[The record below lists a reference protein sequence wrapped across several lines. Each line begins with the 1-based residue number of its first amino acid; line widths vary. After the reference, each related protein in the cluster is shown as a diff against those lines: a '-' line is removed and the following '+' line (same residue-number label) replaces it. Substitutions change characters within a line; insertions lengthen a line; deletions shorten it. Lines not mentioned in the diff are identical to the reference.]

1 MLEPWRYRNHVRFT
15 VGRKYGDVGFT
26 HRGTRRL
33 LPVDDCD
40 IAHPAITEVLAKV
53 QRRCTGMRAHQ
64 IMIRYGCNT
73 GDLLINPQ
81 LPMVPELETG
91 QLELTDEILDRR
103 FTISTAAFFQVNTKR
118 ERRAV
123 PASFATPADRDVEGD
138 YSMADLLALCAIRRL
153 EPRPG
158 DVVVDAYCGV
168 GTFTALLAPHV
179 GQVLGI
185 EESAAAVANA
195 KRNTTD
201 LENARFIAA
210 KTEDALHEMVDRRPD
225 AVIIDPARVG
235 CAPEVVHALIDTHP
249 ERLVYV
255 SCDPATLARD
265 LRLLHD
271 GGYAIQQVEPIDM
284 FPQTYHIE
292 TVTTLRWTE

>member
-1 MLEPWRYRNHVRFT
+1 
-15 VGRKYGDVGFT
+15 
-26 HRGTRRL
+26 
-33 LPVDDCD
+33 
-40 IAHPAITEVLAKV
+40 
-53 QRRCTGMRAHQ
+53 
-64 IMIRYGCNT
+64 
-73 GDLLINPQ
+73 
-81 LPMVPELETG
+81 
-91 QLELTDEILDRR
+91 
-103 FTISTAAFFQVNTKR
+103 
-118 ERRAV
+118 
-123 PASFATPADRDVEGD
+123 
-138 YSMADLLALCAIRRL
+138 
-153 EPRPG
+153 
-158 DVVVDAYCGV
+158 
-168 GTFTALLAPHV
+168 V

-201 LENARFIAA
+201 LENAHFIAA

-235 CAPEVVHALIDTHP
+235 CAPEVVQALVDTHP

-271 GGYAIQQVEPIDM
+271 GGYAIQQIEPIDM

-292 TVTTLRWTE
+292 TVTSLRWQP